1 MKTTASHVIVF
12 VLGLMF
18 AINIKSPRTE
28 IKVMDK
34 IVTDVVVKE
43 KIVYRDRVVKKKVF
57 VHIFHTE
64 KGEEKIPLREYT
76 QAEIENI
83 YVYVTRYSQRL
94 TLLAGVGPKR
104 VRVTPVVG
112 GYNADVTMSG
122 VFGVGYQ
129 LRLYKQ
135 HNVGV
140 QILNNNTG
148 LVSWGLDF

>member
-64 KGEEKIPLREYT
+64 KEPPQECPMGHT
-76 QAEIENI
+76 ENT